1 MKLIRTIASVVGAAA
16 LLTGCATPT
25 GAGSGDEDN
34 VLTYLEPQ
42 FFRTLYPP
50 AAGFYP
56 NGGVVNQLTDR
67 LLYQDPETLELSPWI
82 ATEMPKVRP
91 HQLRVLLQ
99 LGQPPHAYPRRAGCA
114 EALSLESGNLNKRK
128 HS

>member
-1 MKLIRTIASVVGAAA
+1 MKTLRALAATLAAVLA
-16 LLTGCATPT
+16 LAGCSAAERPD
-25 GAGSGDEDN
+25 GEDN

-82 ATEMPKVRP
+82 APEMPTAR
-91 HQLRVLLQ
+91 
-99 LGQPPHAYPRRAGCA
+99 
-114 EALSLESGNLNKRK
+114 
-128 HS
+128 